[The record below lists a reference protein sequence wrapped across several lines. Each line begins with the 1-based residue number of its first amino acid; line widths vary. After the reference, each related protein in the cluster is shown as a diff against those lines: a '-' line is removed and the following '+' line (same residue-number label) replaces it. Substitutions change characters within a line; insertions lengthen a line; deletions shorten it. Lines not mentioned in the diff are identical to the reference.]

1 MYKREGNFFKLRAKI
16 MSRREERKQKRIKRK
31 IKQRDQGAW
40 AWGMKHIYKKL
51 VNKHII

>member
-31 IKQRDQGAW
+31 IKQ
-40 AWGMKHIYKKL
+40 WGMEAYIKKVL
-51 VNKHII
+51 KI